1 MTENET
7 LARKYLQV
15 STGQESESKYKFKT
29 KNSLSMSFPIIITET
44 VTTSNAAAKEKIVR
58 IVDYDKL
65 FREEP
70 SIRKNLHDI
79 LAKAENLNTLS
90 DLSSDD
96 QQTLFETVDKLEAKN
111 LYKYGTNVDVI
122 GEDGIKVL
130 IDRDIVLLNE
140 LRNDIVE
147 DGMVNAL
154 TKQYTRSKRFIIIF
168 TYNI

>member
-7 LARKYLQV
+7 LARKYLKV
-15 STGQESESKYKFKT
+15 STGQESESQYKFKT
-29 KNSLSMSFPIIITET
+29 ENRLSMSFQIIITET
-44 VTTSNAAAKEKIVR
+44 VNADNKAAQKKIIK

-90 DLSSDD
+90 DLSSEDK
-96 QQTLFETVDKLEAKN
+96 QTLFETVNKLEKN
-111 LYKYGTNVDVI
+111 LYKYSTDVETI
-122 GEDGIKVL
+122 GEDGIKEL
-130 IDRDIVLLNE
+130 IDRDIVLINE

-147 DGMVNAL
+147 TGMVNAL
-154 TKQYTRSKRFIIIF
+154 TK
-168 TYNI
+168 

>member
-15 STGQESESKYKFKT
+15 STGQESESQYKFKT
-29 KNSLSMSFPIIITET
+29 ENRLSMSFPIIITET
-44 VTTSNAAAKEKIVR
+44 AVADGTCQKKIIR

-70 SIRKNLHDI
+70 NIRKNLHDV

-90 DLSSDD
+90 DLSSED
-96 QQTLFETVDKLEAKN
+96 QQTLFETVDKLEAEN
-111 LYKYGTNVDVI
+111 LYKYGTDVDTI
-122 GEDGIKVL
+122 GEDGIREL
-130 IDRDIVLLNE
+130 IDRDIVLVNE

-147 DGMVNAL
+147 DGMVSVL
-154 TKQYTRSKRFIIIF
+154 TK
-168 TYNI
+168 

>member
-15 STGQESESKYKFKT
+15 STGQESKSQYKFKT
-29 KNSLSMSFPIIITET
+29 ENRLSMCFQIIITEN
-44 VTTSNAAAKEKIVR
+44 VNADNAAAKEQIIKI
-58 IVDYDKL
+58 IDYDKL

-111 LYKYGTNVDVI
+111 LYKYSTDVNVI
-122 GEDGIKVL
+122 GEDGIKEL
-130 IDRDIVLLNE
+130 IDRDIVLINE

-147 DGMVNAL
+147 DGMVSAL
-154 TKQYTRSKRFIIIF
+154 TK
-168 TYNI
+168 

>member
-15 STGQESESKYKFKT
+15 STGQESESQYKFKT
-29 KNSLSMSFPIIITET
+29 ENRLSMSFPIIIKKT
-44 VTTSNAAAKEKIVR
+44 VNTDNAATKEQIVR

-96 QQTLFETVDKLEAKN
+96 QQTLFETVDKLESEN
-111 LYKYGTNVDVI
+111 LYKYGTDVKAI
-122 GEDGIKVL
+122 VEDGIKVL

-154 TKQYTRSKRFIIIF
+154 TK
-168 TYNI
+168 

>member
-15 STGQESESKYKFKT
+15 STGQKSESQYKFKT
-29 KNSLSMSFPIIITET
+29 ENRVSMSFQIITET
-44 VTTSNAAAKEKIVR
+44 VNADNKAAQKKIIR

-90 DLSSDD
+90 DLSSEDM
-96 QQTLFETVDKLEAKN
+96 QTLYETVDKFEKN
-111 LYKYGTNVDVI
+111 LCKYSTDVETI
-122 GEDGIKVL
+122 GEDGIKEL
-130 IDRDIVLLNE
+130 IDRDIVLINK

-147 DGMVNAL
+147 TGMVNAL
-154 TKQYTRSKRFIIIF
+154 TK
-168 TYNI
+168 

>member
-15 STGQESESKYKFKT
+15 STGQESESQYKFKT
-29 KNSLSMSFPIIITET
+29 ENRLSMSFPIIITET

-70 SIRKNLHDI
+70 SIRKNLHDV

-90 DLSSDD
+90 DLSSED
-96 QQTLFETVDKLEAKN
+96 QQTLFETVDKLEAEN
-111 LYKYGTNVDVI
+111 LYKYGTDVETI
-122 GEDGIKVL
+122 GEDGIREL
-130 IDRDIVLLNE
+130 IDRDIVLVNE

-147 DGMVNAL
+147 DGMVNVL
-154 TKQYTRSKRFIIIF
+154 TK
-168 TYNI
+168 

>member
-7 LARKYLQV
+7 LARKYLKI
-15 STGQESESKYKFKT
+15 STGQESESQYKFKT
-29 KNSLSMSFPIIITET
+29 ENRLSMSFPIIITET
-44 VTTSNAAAKEKIVR
+44 VNADNADAQKKIIK

-70 SIRKNLHDI
+70 SIKKNLHDI

-90 DLSSDD
+90 DLSSND
-96 QQTLFETVDKLEAKN
+96 QQTLFKTVDKLEAKN
-111 LYKYGTNVDVI
+111 LYKYSTDVKAI
-122 GEDGIKVL
+122 VEDGIKVL

-154 TKQYTRSKRFIIIF
+154 TK
-168 TYNI
+168 

>member
-7 LARKYLQV
+7 LAIKYLQV
-15 STGQESESKYKFKT
+15 STGQKSESQYKVKT
-29 KNSLSMSFPIIITET
+29 ENRLSMSFPIIITET
-44 VTTSNAAAKEKIVR
+44 VNADNADAQKKIIK

-70 SIRKNLHDI
+70 SIKKNLHDI

-96 QQTLFETVDKLEAKN
+96 QQTLFVTVDKLKAEN
-111 LYKYGTNVDVI
+111 LYKYGTDVNTI
-122 GEDGIKVL
+122 GEDDIKKL
-130 IDRDIVLLNE
+130 IDCDIVIINE

-147 DGMVNAL
+147 DGMVSVL
-154 TKQYTRSKRFIIIF
+154 TK
-168 TYNI
+168 

>member
-15 STGQESESKYKFKT
+15 STGQESESQYKFKT
-29 KNSLSMSFPIIITET
+29 ENRLSMSFPIIITET

-70 SIRKNLHDI
+70 SIRKNLHDV

-90 DLSSDD
+90 DLSSTD
-96 QQTLFETVDKLEAKN
+96 QQTLFETVDKLEAEN
-111 LYKYGTNVDVI
+111 LYKYGTDVDEI
-122 GEDGIKVL
+122 GEDGIREL
-130 IDRDIVLLNE
+130 IDRDIVLVNE

-147 DGMVNAL
+147 DGMVSVL
-154 TKQYTRSKRFIIIF
+154 TK
-168 TYNI
+168 

>member
-15 STGQESESKYKFKT
+15 STGQESVSQYKIKT
-29 KNSLSMSFPIIITET
+29 ENRLSMSFHIIITET
-44 VTTSNAAAKEKIVR
+44 VNADNAAAKEKIVR

-65 FREEP
+65 FGEQP

-96 QQTLFETVDKLEAKN
+96 QQTLFDTVDKLEEKN
-111 LYKYGTNVDVI
+111 LRKYGTNVDVI
-122 GEDGIKVL
+122 GEDGIKKL
-130 IDRDIVLLNE
+130 IDRDIVLINE

-147 DGMVNAL
+147 DGMVSVL
-154 TKQYTRSKRFIIIF
+154 TK
-168 TYNI
+168 

>member
-7 LARKYLQV
+7 LARKYLQI
-15 STGQESESKYKFKT
+15 STGQESESQYKLKT
-29 KNSLSMSFPIIITET
+29 ENRVCMSFQIIITET
-44 VTTSNAAAKEKIVR
+44 VNADNKAAQKKIIK

-90 DLSSDD
+90 DLSSEDM
-96 QQTLFETVDKLEAKN
+96 QTLFETVDKLEKN
-111 LYKYGTNVDVI
+111 LYKYSTDVETI
-122 GEDGIKVL
+122 GEDGIKEL
-130 IDRDIVLLNE
+130 IDRDIVLINK

-147 DGMVNAL
+147 TGMVNAL
-154 TKQYTRSKRFIIIF
+154 TKQYTRLKRFIIIS
-168 TYNI
+168 TQNI

>member
-7 LARKYLQV
+7 LARKYLQI
-15 STGQESESKYKFKT
+15 STGQESESQYKFKT
-29 KNSLSMSFPIIITET
+29 ENRLCMSFPIIITET

-96 QQTLFETVDKLEAKN
+96 QQTLFETVDKFESEN
-111 LYKYGTNVDVI
+111 LYKYGTDVKAI
-122 GEDGIKVL
+122 GEDGIKKL
-130 IDRDIVLLNE
+130 IDKDVVIINE

-147 DGMVNAL
+147 DGMVNVL
-154 TKQYTRSKRFIIIF
+154 TK
-168 TYNI
+168 

>member
-7 LARKYLQV
+7 LARKYLRV
-15 STGQESESKYKFKT
+15 STGQELESQYKFKT
-29 KNSLSMSFPIIITET
+29 ENRLSMSFPIIITET
-44 VTTSNAAAKEKIVR
+44 VTTSNAAAKEKIIR

-70 SIRKNLHDI
+70 SIRKNLHDV

-96 QQTLFETVDKLEAKN
+96 QQTLFETVDKLEADN
-111 LYKYGTNVDVI
+111 LYKYGTDVDTI
-122 GEDGIKVL
+122 GEDGIREL
-130 IDRDIVLLNE
+130 IDRDIVLVNE

-147 DGMVNAL
+147 DGMVSVL
-154 TKQYTRSKRFIIIF
+154 TK
-168 TYNI
+168 

>member
-15 STGQESESKYKFKT
+15 STGQESESQYKFKT
-29 KNSLSMSFPIIITET
+29 ENRLSMSFPIIITET
-44 VTTSNAAAKEKIVR
+44 VNADNAAAQKKIIK

-70 SIRKNLHDI
+70 NIRKNLHDV

-96 QQTLFETVDKLEAKN
+96 QQTLFETVDKLEAEN
-111 LYKYGTNVDVI
+111 LYKYGTDVETI
-122 GEDGIKVL
+122 GEDGIREL
-130 IDRDIVLLNE
+130 IDRDIVLVNE

-147 DGMVNAL
+147 DGMVNVL
-154 TKQYTRSKRFIIIF
+154 TK
-168 TYNI
+168 

>member
-15 STGQESESKYKFKT
+15 STGQESESQYKFKT
-29 KNSLSMSFPIIITET
+29 ENRVSMSFLIIITET
-44 VTTSNAAAKEKIVR
+44 VNADNKAAQKKIIK

-70 SIRKNLHDI
+70 SIRKNLYDI

-90 DLSSDD
+90 DLSSEDKH
-96 QQTLFETVDKLEAKN
+96 TLFETVDKLEKN
-111 LYKYGTNVDVI
+111 LYKYSTDVETI
-122 GEDGIKVL
+122 GEDGIKEL
-130 IDRDIVLLNE
+130 IDRDIVLINE

-147 DGMVNAL
+147 TGMVNAL
-154 TKQYTRSKRFIIIF
+154 TK
-168 TYNI
+168 

>member
-1 MTENET
+1 MTENEKF
-7 LARKYLQV
+7 AKKYLQV
-15 STGQESESKYKFKT
+15 STGQESESQYKFKT
-29 KNSLSMSFPIIITET
+29 ENRLSMSFPIIIMKT
-44 VTTSNAAAKEKIVR
+44 VTTSNAAKEKIAK

-96 QQTLFETVDKLEAKN
+96 QQTLFEIVDKLEAEN
-111 LYKYGTNVDVI
+111 LYKYGTNIDVI
-122 GEDGIKVL
+122 GEDGIREL
-130 IDRDIVLLNE
+130 IDRDIVLINE

-147 DGMVNAL
+147 DGMVSVL
-154 TKQYTRSKRFIIIF
+154 TK
-168 TYNI
+168 

>member
-1 MTENET
+1 M
-7 LARKYLQV
+7 
-15 STGQESESKYKFKT
+15 
-29 KNSLSMSFPIIITET
+29 
-44 VTTSNAAAKEKIVR
+44 
-58 IVDYDKL
+58 

-96 QQTLFETVDKLEAKN
+96 QQTLFETVNKLESEN
-111 LYKYGTNVDVI
+111 LYKYGTDVNTI
-122 GEDGIKVL
+122 GEDDIKKL
-130 IDRDIVLLNE
+130 IDKDVVIINE

-154 TKQYTRSKRFIIIF
+154 TK
-168 TYNI
+168 

>member
-7 LARKYLQV
+7 LARKYLKI
-15 STGQESESKYKFKT
+15 STGQESESQYKFKT
-29 KNSLSMSFPIIITET
+29 ENRLSMSFPIIITET
-44 VTTSNAAAKEKIVR
+44 VNASNAAAKEKIIR

-70 SIRKNLHDI
+70 SIKKNLHDI

-111 LYKYGTNVDVI
+111 LYKYSTDVNVI

-147 DGMVNAL
+147 DGMVSVL
-154 TKQYTRSKRFIIIF
+154 TK
-168 TYNI
+168 

>member
-7 LARKYLQV
+7 LARKYLKI
-15 STGQESESKYKFKT
+15 STGQESESQYKFKT
-29 KNSLSMSFPIIITET
+29 ENRLSMSFPIIITET
-44 VTTSNAAAKEKIVR
+44 VNASNAAAKEKIIR

-70 SIRKNLHDI
+70 SIKKNLHDI

-111 LYKYGTNVDVI
+111 LYKYSTDVNTI
-122 GEDGIKVL
+122 GKDDIKKL

-147 DGMVNAL
+147 DGMVSVL
-154 TKQYTRSKRFIIIF
+154 TK
-168 TYNI
+168 

>member
-15 STGQESESKYKFKT
+15 STGQESESQYKFKT
-29 KNSLSMSFPIIITET
+29 ENRLSMSFPIIITET
-44 VTTSNAAAKEKIVR
+44 VNADNAAAKEKIVK

-65 FREEP
+65 FREQP

-96 QQTLFETVDKLEAKN
+96 QQTLFETVDKLEAEN
-111 LYKYGTNVDVI
+111 LYGYATDVDAI
-122 GEDGIKVL
+122 GEDGIREL
-130 IDRDIVLLNE
+130 IDRDIVLVNE

-147 DGMVNAL
+147 DGMVSVL
-154 TKQYTRSKRFIIIF
+154 TK
-168 TYNI
+168 

>member
-7 LARKYLQV
+7 FARKYLQV
-15 STGQESESKYKFKT
+15 STGQESTSQYKIKT
-29 KNSLSMSFPIIITET
+29 ENKLSMGFQIIITET
-44 VTTSNAAAKEKIVR
+44 VNADNSATKEQIVR

-65 FREEP
+65 FRKEP

-96 QQTLFETVDKLEAKN
+96 QQTLFETVDKLEEKN

-122 GEDGIKVL
+122 GEDGIKEL
-130 IDRDIVLLNE
+130 IDSDIVLINE

-154 TKQYTRSKRFIIIF
+154 TK
-168 TYNI
+168 

>member
-15 STGQESESKYKFKT
+15 STGQESESQYKFKT
-29 KNSLSMSFPIIITET
+29 ENRLSMSFPIIITET
-44 VTTSNAAAKEKIVR
+44 VTTSNAAAKEKITR

-96 QQTLFETVDKLEAKN
+96 QQTLFETVDKLEAEN
-111 LYKYGTNVDVI
+111 LYKYGTDVDTF
-122 GEDGIKVL
+122 GEDGIREL
-130 IDRDIVLLNE
+130 IDRDIVLVNE

-147 DGMVNAL
+147 DGMVNVL
-154 TKQYTRSKRFIIIF
+154 TK
-168 TYNI
+168 

>member
-15 STGQESESKYKFKT
+15 STGQESESQYKFKT
-29 KNSLSMSFPIIITET
+29 ENRLSMSFPIIITET
-44 VTTSNAAAKEKIVR
+44 AVADNAAAQKKIIK

-65 FREEP
+65 FGEQP

-96 QQTLFETVDKLEAKN
+96 QQTLFETVDKLEAEN
-111 LYKYGTNVDVI
+111 LYKYGTDVETI
-122 GEDGIKVL
+122 GEDGIREL
-130 IDRDIVLLNE
+130 IDRDIVLVNE

-147 DGMVNAL
+147 DGMVNVL
-154 TKQYTRSKRFIIIF
+154 TK
-168 TYNI
+168 

>member
-7 LARKYLQV
+7 FARKYLQV
-15 STGQESESKYKFKT
+15 STGRESTSQYKFKT
-29 KNSLSMSFPIIITET
+29 ENRLSMSFPIIITEN
-44 VTTSNAAAKEKIVR
+44 VNAGNSAAKEQIVR

-65 FREEP
+65 FRKEP
-70 SIRKNLHDI
+70 SIRKNFHDI
-79 LAKAENLNTLS
+79 LAKAENLSTLS

-96 QQTLFETVDKLEAKN
+96 QHTLFETVDKLEAKN

-122 GEDGIKVL
+122 GEDGIKEL
-130 IDRDIVLLNE
+130 IDRDIVLINE

-154 TKQYTRSKRFIIIF
+154 TK
-168 TYNI
+168 

>member
-15 STGQESESKYKFKT
+15 STGQESESQYKFKT
-29 KNSLSMSFPIIITET
+29 ENRLSMSFPIIITET
-44 VTTSNAAAKEKIVR
+44 VTTSNAAAQEKIIR

-96 QQTLFETVDKLEAKN
+96 QQTLFETVDKLEAEN
-111 LYKYGTNVDVI
+111 LYKYGTDVDTI
-122 GEDGIKVL
+122 GEDGIREL
-130 IDRDIVLLNE
+130 IDRDIVLVNE

-147 DGMVNAL
+147 DGMVSVL
-154 TKQYTRSKRFIIIF
+154 TK
-168 TYNI
+168 

>member
-7 LARKYLQV
+7 LARKYLKV
-15 STGQESESKYKFKT
+15 STGQESESQYKFKT
-29 KNSLSMSFPIIITET
+29 ENRLSMSFQIIITET
-44 VTTSNAAAKEKIVR
+44 VNADNKAAQKKIIK

-70 SIRKNLHDI
+70 SIRKNLYDI

-96 QQTLFETVDKLEAKN
+96 KQTLFETVDKLEKN
-111 LYKYGTNVDVI
+111 LYKYSTDVETI
-122 GEDGIKVL
+122 GEDGIKEL
-130 IDRDIVLLNE
+130 IDRDIVLINE

-147 DGMVNAL
+147 TGMVNAL
-154 TKQYTRSKRFIIIF
+154 TK
-168 TYNI
+168 

>member
-7 LARKYLQV
+7 LARKYLKI
-15 STGQESESKYKFKT
+15 STGQESESQYKFKT
-29 KNSLSMSFPIIITET
+29 ENRLSMSFPIIITET
-44 VTTSNAAAKEKIVR
+44 VNASNAAAKEKIIR

-70 SIRKNLHDI
+70 SIKKNLHDI

-111 LYKYGTNVDVI
+111 LYKYSTDVNVI

-147 DGMVNAL
+147 DGMVSAL
-154 TKQYTRSKRFIIIF
+154 TK
-168 TYNI
+168 

>member
-15 STGQESESKYKFKT
+15 STGQESESQYKFKT
-29 KNSLSMSFPIIITET
+29 ENRLSMSFPIIITET
-44 VTTSNAAAKEKIVR
+44 VNADNADAQKKIIK

-70 SIRKNLHDI
+70 SIKKNLHDI

-96 QQTLFETVDKLEAKN
+96 QQTLFKTVDKLEAKN
-111 LYKYGTNVDVI
+111 LYKYSTDVNVI

-147 DGMVNAL
+147 DGMVSAL
-154 TKQYTRSKRFIIIF
+154 TK
-168 TYNI
+168 

>member
-1 MTENET
+1 MTENEI

-15 STGQESESKYKFKT
+15 STGQESESQYKFKT
-29 KNSLSMSFPIIITET
+29 ENRLSMSFPIIITET
-44 VTTSNAAAKEKIVR
+44 VNADNAATKEQIAR

-79 LAKAENLNTLS
+79 LAKSENLNTLS

-96 QQTLFETVDKLEAKN
+96 QQTLFETVDKLEAEN
-111 LYKYGTNVDVI
+111 LYKYCTDVKAI

-130 IDRDIVLLNE
+130 IDRDIVLINE

-147 DGMVNAL
+147 DGMVSAL
-154 TKQYTRSKRFIIIF
+154 TK
-168 TYNI
+168 

>member
-15 STGQESESKYKFKT
+15 STGQESESQYKFKT
-29 KNSLSMSFPIIITET
+29 ENRLSMSFPIIITET
-44 VTTSNAAAKEKIVR
+44 VTTSNAAAKEKIIR

-70 SIRKNLHDI
+70 SIRKNLHDV

-96 QQTLFETVDKLEAKN
+96 QQTLFETVDKLEAEN
-111 LYKYGTNVDVI
+111 LYKYGTDVDTI
-122 GEDGIKVL
+122 EEDGIREL
-130 IDRDIVLLNE
+130 IDRDIVLINE

-147 DGMVNAL
+147 DGMVNVFL
-154 TKQYTRSKRFIIIF
+154 I
-168 TYNI
+168 N

>member
-15 STGQESESKYKFKT
+15 STGQESESQYKFKT
-29 KNSLSMSFPIIITET
+29 ENRLSMSFPIIITEN
-44 VTTSNAAAKEKIVR
+44 VNADNAATKEQIVR

-96 QQTLFETVDKLEAKN
+96 QQTLFDTVDKLEEKN
-111 LYKYGTNVDVI
+111 LYKYGTDVKAI
-122 GEDGIKVL
+122 VEDGIKVL

-154 TKQYTRSKRFIIIF
+154 TK
-168 TYNI
+168 